1 MRNRLL
7 SLGLALLM
15 ICSLSALALAAEAPA
30 TETPAPTEAVTQA
43 PEVTP
48 ETETETPEVNVQ
60 TPQPVV
66 DPNSPVVEVD
76 GVAVA
81 NARSILKNGTTYVSL
96 NFITMALRPD
106 AVSEWKVDRTTLT
119 APDFTLSAKVGNHHL
134 VMNNRYLYIPDGVQM
149 TDDGETLVPVRTL
162 AKALGAEVTWDGAVN
177 LKSGG
182 TPLENGNTFYNAS
195 DVDLLARVIYH
206 ESGNQ
211 PLTGQIAVGNVLLNR
226 VNSPIFPNTVKGVVF
241 QPNQFHNATCYA
253 PSARCVIVAK
263 MCLDGAVVLPNAYW
277 FNGAGI
283 GCWASCN
290 KTHIATI
297 GG

>member
-1 MRNRLL
+1 MRNRLI
-7 SLGLALLM
+7 SLALALLM
-15 ICSLSALALAAEAPA
+15 ILSLNVFALADEAPTPT
-30 TETPAPTEAVTQA
+30 TETPAVADETVQPPIAEEPVQPTA
-43 PEVTP
+43 
-48 ETETETPEVNVQ
+48 
-60 TPQPVV
+60 
-66 DPNSPVVEVD
+66 DPDHPIIEVD

-81 NARSILKNGTTYVSL
+81 NAHSMLKGGTTYVSL

-149 TDDGETLVPVRTL
+149 SDDGETLVPVRTL

-211 PLTGQIAVGNVLLNR
+211 P
-226 VNSPIFPNTVKGVVF
+226 
-241 QPNQFHNATCYA
+241 
-253 PSARCVIVAK
+253 
-263 MCLDGAVVLPNAYW
+263 
-277 FNGAGI
+277 
-283 GCWASCN
+283 
-290 KTHIATI
+290 
-297 GG
+297 